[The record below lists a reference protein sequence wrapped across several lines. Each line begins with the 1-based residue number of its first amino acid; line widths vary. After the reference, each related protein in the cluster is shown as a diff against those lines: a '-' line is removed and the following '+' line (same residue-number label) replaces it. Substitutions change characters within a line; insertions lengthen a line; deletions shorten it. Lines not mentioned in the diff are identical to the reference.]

1 MFLKDKK
8 RCSHSLQPFLL
19 AHIDRDVDS
28 FPMSLANTST
38 STLSAGL
45 SLDLG
50 FHGLPPFV

>member
-1 MFLKDKK
+1 VFLKDKK
-8 RCSHSLQPFLL
+8 RCSDSLQPFLL
-19 AHIDRDVDS
+19 AHIDRDGDS